1 MRRLWKIRE
10 KWRRVMVVL
19 LMMAAAGTT
28 FTGCGM
34 AGSRRIVRVALGQS
48 ESHPEYAGL
57 VAFKDYVEER
67 LGDKYE
73 VQIFP
78 NEILGATQKAVELTQ
93 TGAIDFVVAGT
104 ANLETFA
111 AVYEIFSMPYLFD
124 STEVY
129 HQVMEDE
136 EMMNGIYQSTDQAGF
151 RVLTWYNA
159 GTRNFYAK
167 KPVRTPE
174 DLRGMKIR
182 VQQSPASVKMVQA
195 FGAAASPMSFG
206 EVYTAIQQGVIDG
219 AENNELALTNNKHG
233 EVAKYFTYNMHQ
245 MVPDMLVGNLKFLE
259 SLTPEELEVFRQAAR
274 VSTEVE
280 LEEWDR
286 QVEEAK
292 ETASR
297 DMGVE
302 FLETDVEAFKEKV
315 LGLHQEMLEDNPDIA
330 PVYQAI
336 QKVNE
341 EARDKNTRGQFKDSP
356 LPGGGPMWAVRS
368 LLEPKP
374 RSGAEAGGMLVK
386 RSYTTGMCSDDLA
399 GAAERRVPIPDGGK
413 QTRRVPIPDIEK
425 EGGNV
430 GWME

>member
-1 MRRLWKIRE
+1 
-10 KWRRVMVVL
+10 
-19 LMMAAAGTT
+19 MAAAISA
-28 FTGCGM
+28 GCGRVNS
-34 AGSRRIVRVALGQS
+34 GKRIVRIALGQS
-48 ESHPEYAGL
+48 ESHPEYLGL
-57 VAFKDYVEER
+57 AAFKEHVEKE

-73 VQIFP
+73 VQVFP
-78 NEILGATQKAVELTQ
+78 NEILGATQKAIELTQ

-111 AVYEIFSMPYLFD
+111 PVYEIFSMPYLFD

-129 HQVMEDE
+129 SRVMGDE
-136 EMMNGIYQSTDQAGF
+136 VMMNGIYESTDKAGF

-174 DLRGMKIR
+174 DLKGMKIR
-182 VQQSPASVKMVQA
+182 VQQSPASVKMMQA

-259 SLTPEELEVFRQAAR
+259 SLTAEELKVFREAAR
-274 VSTEVE
+274 ISTEVE
-280 LEEWDR
+280 LEECDR
-286 QVEEAK
+286 QIKEAR
-292 ETASR
+292 ETAAR

-302 FLETDVEAFKEKV
+302 FLEADVEAFKEKV
-315 LGLHQEMLEDNPDIA
+315 LGLHREMLEDNPAIE

-336 QKVNE
+336 QRVNE
-341 EARDKNTRGQFKDSP
+341 EMKERSKEESKEKAGLRLRPGQAARY
-356 LPGGGPMWAVRS
+356 A
-368 LLEPKP
+368 LEPKP
-374 RSGAEAGGMLVK
+374 RSGAEAGLAVNRNPWWITEEG
-386 RSYTTGMCSDDLA
+386 SD
-399 GAAERRVPIPDGGK
+399 GE
-413 QTRRVPIPDIEK
+413 
-425 EGGNV
+425 
-430 GWME
+430 WME